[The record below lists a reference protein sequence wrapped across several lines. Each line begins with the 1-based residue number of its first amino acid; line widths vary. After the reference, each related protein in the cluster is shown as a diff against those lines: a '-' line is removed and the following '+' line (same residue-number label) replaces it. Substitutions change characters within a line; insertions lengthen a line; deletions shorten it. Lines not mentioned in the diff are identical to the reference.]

1 MYLGRKLRKC
11 PPVLG
16 VSRAAAFGE
25 GRPRAPG
32 PGHHR
37 LADVEMLPPLPAP
50 EKIICVGINYP
61 ERATEYKD
69 RAAEKPKYP
78 NLFCR
83 FPGSL
88 VGHGAPI
95 VRPKV
100 SEKFDY
106 EGEIVL
112 VIGREGR
119 HVSLDRALGLIGGL
133 TLGNEGSVRD
143 WLRHGTLNVTQGKNF
158 DNSGSL
164 GPWIVPADDL
174 DPGKPL
180 HLTTRVNGEL
190 RQDDTTDRLT
200 WGFAWLINYISTFM
214 TLRPGDLIW
223 TGTPTG
229 AGGHQTPPNWL
240 KPGDVVEVEGPEI
253 GVLRN
258 TGVDESGG
266 GRRGV
271 RRRRIFELGIR
282 AALRQQEVQFRG
294 DPGVPVALLPPRL
307 HRHQPQEGHRQAQGP
322 GGQAHRGRALH
333 HDGRDLHPRHAAAR

>member
-1 MYLGRKLRKC
+1 MRLASFKVKGRSSYGAVTDDGIIDLARKLPKYPTLLDVFRAHA
-11 PPVLG
+11 VG
-16 VSRAAAFGE
+16 EARAAATGQ
-25 GRPRAPG
+25 PD
-32 PGHHR
+32 HR
-37 LADVEMLPPLPAP
+37 LADVEMLPPILGS

-69 RAAEKPKYP
+69 RAAAEKPKYP

-88 VGHGAPI
+88 VGHGQPI

-119 HVSLDRALGLIGGL
+119 HVPVERALGLIGGL

-158 DNSGSL
+158 DCSGSL
-164 GPWIVPADDL
+164 GPWIVPPDEL

-180 HLTTRVNGEL
+180 HLMTRVNGEL

-200 WGFAWLINYISTFM
+200 WGFAWLINYISTFT

-240 KPGDVVEVEGPEI
+240 KPGDVVEVEVPEI

-258 TGVDESGG
+258 EVVDE
-266 GRRGV
+266 R
-271 RRRRIFELGIR
+271 
-282 AALRQQEVQFRG
+282 
-294 DPGVPVALLPPRL
+294 
-307 HRHQPQEGHRQAQGP
+307 
-322 GGQAHRGRALH
+322 
-333 HDGRDLHPRHAAAR
+333 

>member
-1 MYLGRKLRKC
+1 MRLATFKANGRTSYGAVTETGIIDLGRKLAKYPTLLDVFRAGAIKEA
-11 PPVLG
+11 
-16 VSRAAAFGE
+16 RAAATG
-25 GRPRAPG
+25 A
-32 PGHHR
+32 
-37 LADVEMLPPLPAP
+37 ADVAIGDVQFLPPLTAP

-61 ERATEYKD
+61 ERDTEYKD
-69 RAAEKPKYP
+69 RAAADKPKYP

-88 VGHGAPI
+88 VGHGQPI

-119 HVSLDRALGLIGGL
+119 HVPREQALGMIGGL

-180 HLTTRVNGEL
+180 RVTTKVNGEL
-190 RQDDTTDRLT
+190 RQDDSTARLT
-200 WGFAWLINYISTFM
+200 WDFAWLINYISTFA

-229 AGGHQTPPNWL
+229 AGGHQVPPKWL
-240 KPGDVVEVEGPEI
+240 RPGDVVEVEVPEI
-253 GVLRN
+253 GVLSN
-258 TGVDESGG
+258 KVVDET
-266 GRRGV
+266 
-271 RRRRIFELGIR
+271 
-282 AALRQQEVQFRG
+282 
-294 DPGVPVALLPPRL
+294 
-307 HRHQPQEGHRQAQGP
+307 
-322 GGQAHRGRALH
+322 
-333 HDGRDLHPRHAAAR
+333 

>member
-1 MYLGRKLRKC
+1 MPAL
-11 PPVLG
+11 
-16 VSRAAAFGE
+16 
-25 GRPRAPG
+25 
-32 PGHHR
+32 R
-37 LADVEMLPPLPAP
+37 LASFRHRKRDRYGVVTEAGIVDLTKRIGSKYPALIDLIRGRTLADAREAATSPVDYRISDVEMLPPVPRP
-50 EKIICVGINYP
+50 EKIVCVGINYP
-61 ERATEYKD
+61 ERTAEYKD
-69 RAAEKPKYP
+69 NREKPKYP
-78 NLFCR
+78 NLFVR
-83 FPGSL
+83 FPDSL
-88 VGHGAPI
+88 VGHEQPL

-112 VIGREGR
+112 VIGSEGR
-119 HVSLDRALGLIGGL
+119 HVPTESALGMIGGL

-164 GPWIVPADDL
+164 GPWIVPADEL

-180 HLTTRVNGEL
+180 HLMTRVNGEL

-200 WGFAWLINYISTFM
+200 WGFAWLINYISTFT

-240 KPGDVVEVEGPEI
+240 KPGDVVEVEVPEI

-258 TGVDESGG
+258 AVVDES
-266 GRRGV
+266 
-271 RRRRIFELGIR
+271 
-282 AALRQQEVQFRG
+282 
-294 DPGVPVALLPPRL
+294 
-307 HRHQPQEGHRQAQGP
+307 
-322 GGQAHRGRALH
+322 
-333 HDGRDLHPRHAAAR
+333 

>member
-1 MYLGRKLRKC
+1 MRLASFKANGRPSYGAVTDTGIIDLARRLPKYPTLLDLFRAGALGDA
-11 PPVLG
+11 
-16 VSRAAAFGE
+16 RAAAT
-25 GRPRAPG
+25 G
-32 PGHHR
+32 PADHA
-37 LADVEMLPPLPAP
+37 LAQVEMLPPIPAP

-78 NLFCR
+78 NLFVR
-83 FPGSL
+83 FPNSL
-88 VGHGAPI
+88 VGHDQPI

-100 SEKFDY
+100 SERFDY

-119 HVSLDRALGLIGGL
+119 HVPQGEALGLIGGL

-158 DNSGSL
+158 DRSGSL
-164 GPWIVPADDL
+164 GPWIVPADEL

-180 HLTTRVNGEL
+180 HLTTKVNGEL
-190 RQDDTTDRLT
+190 RQDDTTERLT
-200 WGFAWLINYISTFM
+200 WGFAWLINYISTFT

-229 AGGHQTPPNWL
+229 AGGHQTPPKWL
-240 KPGDVVEVEGPEI
+240 KPGDVVEVEVPQI

-258 TGVDESGG
+258 AVVDE
-266 GRRGV
+266 V
-271 RRRRIFELGIR
+271 
-282 AALRQQEVQFRG
+282 
-294 DPGVPVALLPPRL
+294 
-307 HRHQPQEGHRQAQGP
+307 
-322 GGQAHRGRALH
+322 
-333 HDGRDLHPRHAAAR
+333 